1 MPFQILC
8 GNCDKTLFSGF
19 TFATKNGG
27 PPNGNGPLSF
37 LEYILRS
44 VNNVCPDC
52 QAKLTMGFDYEVIRI
67 GS

>member
-1 MPFQILC
+1 MMSFQLLC
-8 GNCDKTLFSGF
+8 GNCDRILFFGNS
-19 TFATKNGG
+19 FATINGR
-27 PPNGNGPLSF
+27 PCNRNGLPL
-37 LEYILRS
+37 LECILRS